1 MIVDKHLGEVDELVT
16 NLFSLRKNAI
26 VFRLFAMALQDQDV
40 KKSYCLYSFVC
51 ISSQSRILLNLR
63 RE

>member
-1 MIVDKHLGEVDELVT
+1 MIVDKYLGEVDELVT

-40 KKSYCLYSFVC
+40 KNLIVC
-51 ISSQSRILLNLR
+51 IALSASPLNH
-63 RE
+63 ESC

>member
-40 KKSYCLYSFVC
+40 KNLIVSIALSA
-51 ISSQSRILLNLR
+51 SPLNH
-63 RE
+63 ESC

>member
-26 VFRLFAMALQDQDV
+26 VFRLFAMVLQDQDV
-40 KKSYCLYSFVC
+40 KNLIVC
-51 ISSQSRILLNLR
+51 IASQSRILLNLR

>member
-16 NLFSLRKNAI
+16 NLFSLRKNAT

-40 KKSYCLYSFVC
+40 KNLFVC
-51 ISSQSRILLNLR
+51 IALSASPLNH
-63 RE
+63 ESC

>member
-26 VFRLFAMALQDQDV
+26 VFRLFAMVLQDQDV
-40 KKSYCLYSFVC
+40 KNLFVC
-51 ISSQSRILLNLR
+51 IALSASPLNH
-63 RE
+63 ESC

>member
-16 NLFSLRKNAI
+16 NPFSLRKNAI

-40 KKSYCLYSFVC
+40 KNLIVSIALSA
-51 ISSQSRILLNLR
+51 SPLNH
-63 RE
+63 ESC

>member
-1 MIVDKHLGEVDELVT
+1 MIVDKHLDEVDELVT

-40 KKSYCLYSFVC
+40 KNLIVC
-51 ISSQSRILLNLR
+51 IALSASPLNH
-63 RE
+63 ESC